1 MRNVR
6 NDIYT
11 IYKGKEYEVGAMNS
25 DIVSLRSYDPSDVSD
40 GFSLY
45 KGVVYIKRVH
55 RSELEEIYRIS
66 TYAEYKGI
74 KLQAI
79 KEDGDK
85 ILLSGVIGDYR
96 VFESLGMKIVD
107 KGVYEKWVDK
117 SDITRIYEEKKPR

>member
-1 MRNVR
+1 VRNVR

-11 IYKGKEYEVGAMNS
+11 IYKGKEYEVGAMNP

-55 RSELEEIYRIS
+55 RSELEEIYSIT
-66 TYAEYKGI
+66 TYAEYEGI
-74 KLQAI
+74 KFQVI

-85 ILLSGVIGDYR
+85 ILLSNLIGDYR
-96 VFESLGMKIVD
+96 VFERLGMKMVD

-117 SDITRIYEEKKPR
+117 SDVTAIYEEKRPI

>member
-1 MRNVR
+1 VR
-6 NDIYT
+6 NDIYA
-11 IYKGKEYEVGAMNS
+11 IYKGKEYEAGISEESNV
-25 DIVSLRSYDPSDVSD
+25 IVLCSQDPNDVSK

-45 KGVVYIKRVH
+45 KGTIYLKYVH
-55 RSELEEIYRIS
+55 RSELEEIYSIT
-66 TYAEYKGI
+66 TYAEYEGI
-74 KLQAI
+74 KFQAI

-117 SDITRIYEEKKPR
+117 SDVTAIYEEKRPI